1 MRDAYLAEGVS
12 MLPERTQFEDG
23 SNGVEAGIQIML
35 NRMVSGRFKVFS
47 HLELWLSEY
56 RTYHRKDGAIV
67 KIDDDVISA
76 SRYGVMSLRFAVHN
90 MPINFKRHRE
100 TWRA

>member
-1 MRDAYLAEGVS
+1 
-12 MLPERTQFEDG
+12 MLD
-23 SNGVEAGIQIML
+23 
-35 NRMVSGRFKVFS
+35 RMMTGRFKVFS

-76 SRYGVMSLRFAVHN
+76 SRYGVMSLRFAVN
-90 MPINFKRHRE
+90 NVPSNFKRHRE
-100 TWRA
+100 SWRA